1 MTASLLEQLADLPK
15 TEVDALIRA
24 MAPGEA
30 NAFEYDWR
38 YRARPEQLPPTGSW
52 RIWLLL
58 AGRGFGKTRCGAEW
72 VRAEVKAG
80 RRRIAQRRLF
90 AEDRTQDKIA
100 DQRVDLGSAARELG
114 REGPRQ
120 RHRGHGFAGPR
131 VGDRLA
137 NPVLRYSHSLHQ
149 LNLTALVRGRL
160 KLRLPAA
167 PLLAHGSLLVAKIK
181 IYGAF
186 DILSIELQSS
196 GVHAIRDCRHTDRV

>member
-15 TEVDALIRA
+15 AEVDALIRA
-24 MAPGEA
+24 MAPREA
-30 NAFEYDWR
+30 NALESDWR
-38 YRARPEQLPPTGSW
+38 YRARPEQLPPDADLFAFD
-52 RIWLLL
+52 RL
-58 AGRGFGKTRCGAEW
+58 AERW
-72 VRAEVKAG
+72 
-80 RRRIAQRRLF
+80 LF
-90 AEDRTQDKIA
+90 AEDRAEDKIA

-114 REGPRQ
+114 REGPSQ

-167 PLLAHGSLLVAKIK
+167 PRLAHGSLLVAKIK

-196 GVHAIRDCRHTDRV
+196 GVHAIRDCRHTDRADARCK